1 MDSDSEY
8 LAEFDQAALEPL
20 LEAVAAGIHQPIER
34 AQTLPPSAYTS
45 QAFYHHERERIFRKE
60 WLCVGHV
67 SQVAKEG
74 DYFTIDL
81 MGEML
86 VVVQGKDQLRVLSR
100 ICLHRWAPL
109 VNGSGNVKLF
119 SCPFHKW
126 GFALDGRLLG
136 APLMDGIEFDVSS
149 CRLPE
154 FRHEVVD
161 GFIYVNFDK
170 DAPAL
175 APQLAEMSRE
185 LEKFKFDDLVIAGTL
200 TYDCAINWKI
210 VVETFMECYHHIAA
224 HPETFEEAFP
234 ARMSWVEDGRKAWT
248 VGHAEAR
255 ETIPDDQIVA
265 GFPYFENQTDKEKRE
280 FRLYL
285 VYPYHCINV
294 LPDRVFW
301 FCMQPESATMTR
313 LQTHLLLSKQALEAP
328 DYAERLQREMDFLV
342 KVNDEDIGVNVMQQ
356 LGAATPSAMAGRLS
370 MLEKAVWQ
378 LADYVRERV
387 GEASQ

>member
-1 MDSDSEY
+1 MDTDSD
-8 LAEFDQAALEPL
+8 LLVTTLDPIVLEPL
-20 LEAVAAGIHQPIER
+20 LDAVVSGANQPIEK
-34 AQTLPPSAYTS
+34 AQTLPPTAYTS
-45 QAFYHHERERIFRKE
+45 AAFYALEVERIFKKE

-86 VVVQGKDQLRVLSR
+86 VVVRGKDDRVRVLSR

-136 APLMDGIEFDVSS
+136 APLMDGIEFDIAS
-149 CRLPE
+149 CKLPE
-154 FRHEVVD
+154 FRHEIVD
-161 GFIYVNFDK
+161 GFIYVNFSK
-170 DAPAL
+170 EAPSL
-175 APQLAEMSRE
+175 GPQIAEMSAE
-185 LEKFKFDDLVIAGTL
+185 IAKFGFEDLVIAGTL
-200 TYDCAINWKI
+200 TYDCKINWKI

-255 ETIPDDQIVA
+255 KEVPDEAIRG
-265 GFPYFENQTDKEKRE
+265 GFPDFPDQTDLEKRE

-285 VYPYHCINV
+285 VYPYHLFNI
-294 LPDRVFW
+294 LPDRIFW
-301 FCMQPESATMTR
+301 FCLQPTSWCPRQRWRRRTMPKR
-313 LQTHLLLSKQALEAP
+313 S
-328 DYAERLQREMDFLV
+328 RRSW
-342 KVNDEDIGVNVMQQ
+342 N
-356 LGAATPSAMAGRLS
+356 S
-370 MLEKAVWQ
+370 
-378 LADYVRERV
+378 
-387 GEASQ
+387 